1 MGATQDQ
8 PQTLGAQME
17 AELRSQ
23 PQMWRRAADLAAG
36 APLPH
41 SGEKVAIIGCG
52 TSWFMAQAYAALREQ
67 SGAGLTDAW
76 QATEAPLHRDYDVV
90 IGLSRSGTTTE
101 VIEALQPLAGRTRTL
116 SIVADPDTPLA
127 ERTDDVIT
135 LDFADETS
143 VVQTRFATTALTLLR
158 ASLADPIEPAIEDC
172 TRALQADMPAEA
184 LSAEQITFLG
194 TGWTIG
200 LAHEAALKNR
210 EASQAWTESYP
221 AMDYRHGPIAIA
233 GPNRMTW
240 NFGPVPAGLAAQVE
254 RTGAAFRAAEDLDP
268 LADLVLAQRVALE
281 RARALGLDADS
292 PRGLTRSV
300 ILDDD

>member
-1 MGATQDQ
+1 MGAAQND
-8 PQTLGAQME
+8 PKNLGGQME

-23 PQMWRRAADLAAG
+23 PQTWQRAGELAAD
-36 APLPH
+36 APLPN

-52 TSWFMAQAYAALREQ
+52 TSWFMAQSYAALREAA
-67 SGAGLTDAW
+67 GAGLTDAW

-101 VIEALQPLAGRTRTL
+101 VIEALDRVRSPARTL
-116 SIVADPDTPLA
+116 SIVADPEAPLA
-127 ERTDDVIT
+127 GRTDEVIP

-158 ASLADPIEPAIEDC
+158 AGLGEQTDTAIADATAMLEAPIPPDS
-172 TRALQADMPAEA
+172 
-184 LSAEQITFLG
+184 LSAEQVTFLG
-194 TGWTIG
+194 TGWSIG

-233 GPNRMTW
+233 GPNRLVWT
-240 NFGPVPAGLAAQVE
+240 FGTPPTGLREQVE
-254 RTGAAFRAAEDLDP
+254 ATGATFRAEPIDP

-281 RARALGLDADS
+281 RARQFGLDADQ

-300 ILDDD
+300 ILG

>member
-1 MGATQDQ
+1 MNATQDQ
-8 PQTLGAQME
+8 PHTLGAQME

-23 PQMWRRAADLAAG
+23 PQMWQRAAELAAD
-36 APLPH
+36 APLPRA
-41 SGEKVAIIGCG
+41 GEKVAIIGCG

-101 VIEALQPLAGRTRTL
+101 VIEALQPLTGSTRTL
-116 SIVADPDTPLA
+116 SIVADPTTPLP
-127 ERTDDVIT
+127 EQTDAVVT

-158 ASLADPIEPAIEDC
+158 ASVGHQVDQAIEDC
-172 TRALQADMPAEA
+172 ARMLQTDLPPEA

-233 GPNRMTW
+233 GPNRLTW
-240 NFGPVPAGLAAQVE
+240 NFGPAPAGLAAQVE
-254 RTGAAFRAAEDLDP
+254 QTGATFRAEEGIDP

-281 RARALGLDADS
+281 RARQLGLDADT

>member
-1 MGATQDQ
+1 MVRAVVGTGMSTDVRATRICVAGVSR
-8 PQTLGAQME
+8 TLRIVTVPSTPMPVQ
-17 AELRSQ
+17 
-23 PQMWRRAADLAAG
+23 
-36 APLPH
+36 
-41 SGEKVAIIGCG
+41 
-52 TSWFMAQAYAALREQ
+52 
-67 SGAGLTDAW
+67 TDA
-76 QATEAPLHRDYDVV
+76 VV
-90 IGLSRSGTTTE
+90 T
-101 VIEALQPLAGRTRTL
+101 Q
-116 SIVADPDTPLA
+116 
-127 ERTDDVIT
+127 
-135 LDFADETS
+135 DFADETS

-158 ASLADPIEPAIEDC
+158 ASVGHQVDQAIEDC
-172 TRALQADMPAEA
+172 ARMLQADLPPEA

-233 GPNRMTW
+233 GPNRLTW
-240 NFGPVPAGLAAQVE
+240 NFGPAPAGLAAQVE
-254 RTGAAFRAAEDLDP
+254 QTGATFRAEEGIDP

-281 RARALGLDADS
+281 RARQLGLDADT

>member
-36 APLPH
+36 APLPR

-158 ASLADPIEPAIEDC
+158 ASLAEPIEAAIEDC